1 MPPSDLADA
10 FPSGEYAEAFR
21 SEWMTQLIKEVRT
34 SQEYSARTKET
45 ARWAREQIKRQ
56 GTGGQGSQMT

>member
-1 MPPSDLADA
+1 MVSSDLADA
-10 FPSGEYAEAFR
+10 FPNGDYGEAFR
-21 SEWMTQLIKEVRT
+21 SEWMTQLVREVRT

-56 GTGGQGSQMT
+56 GTSGQGSQMS